1 MLRTLGGVLWIA
13 LRWLL
18 LSIYYVL
25 VWLFG
30 RRRSALS
37 ALKDKPHTLY
47 TSNWLLSD
55 DATAC
60 GRSMVVC
67 NAHRYTPGIELL
79 YFGQPASEHL
89 YGDRHCLKED
99 DAAQLA
105 QQMLGRILGQDQ
117 AVAPRRDALS
127 DKT

>member
-1 MLRTLGGVLWIA
+1 MLRTLGAVLWMA

-30 RRRSALS
+30 RRRSALP

-60 GRSMVVC
+60 GRSVVVC

-89 YGDRHCLKED
+89 YGDRHCLNEG
-99 DAAQLA
+99 DATQLA
-105 QQMLGRILGQDQ
+105 QQMLGRILGQHQ
-117 AVAPRRDALS
+117 AVAPRRDES
-127 DKT
+127 PDKT